1 MPIRYNKTVRD
12 RIPEIITA
20 NGKCPRTRTLSGR
33 EYSERL
39 AHKLVEEAEE
49 FAASGNIEELGDVL
63 EVMLAILHDQE
74 VGWEAL
80 ESIRTAKRAA
90 RGGFQQKIL
99 LIEVTDQDT
108 SVP

>member
-1 MPIRYNKTVRD
+1 MRIRYDKIVRD
-12 RIPEIITA
+12 RIPDIITA
-20 NGKCPRTRTLSGR
+20 NGKHPRTRTLSGR

-49 FAASGNIEELGDVL
+49 FVASGNIEELTDVL
-63 EVMLAILHDQE
+63 EVMLAILEDQG

-80 ESIRTAKRAA
+80 ESLRAAKRAA

-99 LIEVTDQDT
+99 LIEVTDQDS

>member
-1 MPIRYNKTVRD
+1 MPIRYNKIVRD
-12 RIPEIITA
+12 RIPDIITA
-20 NGKCPRTRTLSGR
+20 SGKYPRIRRLSGG

-49 FAASGNIEELGDVL
+49 FVASGNIEELADVL
-63 EVMLAILHDQE
+63 EVMLAILRDQE

-80 ESIRTAKRAA
+80 ESIRTAKHAV
-90 RGGFQQKIL
+90 RGGFQQQIL
-99 LIEVTDQDT
+99 LIEVADQDS